1 MTLCS
6 QVFQQFECDSLSSAT
21 DARFNY
27 FVTKV
32 LPNFKGKLMS
42 HTLIFVS
49 SYFDFVRLRNYFK
62 KEETSFVQI
71 CEYTK
76 VSLET

>member
-1 MTLCS
+1 MVLF
-6 QVFQQFECDSLSSAT
+6 QVFQQFDCGSVADVTEL
-21 DARFNY
+21 RFEH
-27 FVTKV
+27 FVKKV

-49 SYFDFVRLRNYFK
+49 SYFDFVRLRNYFR
-62 KEETSFVQI
+62 KEEESFVQI

-76 VSLET
+76 VKYYQ